1 MARWMGPETK
11 AKLKKLV
18 DEGVP
23 RATIINRLG
32 ITAGQFTSQCRIM
45 GLDYKKVQ
53 WGLCKTYKNL
63 QGKRKRKAAELGK
76 RMAKP
81 RLFRPPSHP
90 SSLGRQR
97 YKGKKWGKY
106 GEMMT
111 W

>member
-53 WGLCKTYKNL
+53 WGLCKTYKN
-63 QGKRKRKAAELGK
+63 
-76 RMAKP
+76 
-81 RLFRPPSHP
+81 FNC
-90 SSLGRQR
+90 
-97 YKGKKWGKY
+97 
-106 GEMMT
+106 
-111 W
+111 